1 VKLLFRVF
9 LKSSTA
15 LLALAI
21 IFVVGCK
28 RDDVKV
34 YQVTKEDSSTAPT
47 PAPNAS
53 GMAAPVQTENSQ
65 PQLQFAL
72 PPGWT
77 QIAPSEMRVASFS
90 ITNANGP
97 AADVGVIPLPAAG
110 ESELAIVNMWRA
122 QVQLPDA
129 TNSDFQ
135 TISVGNDPAKLFEVA
150 GTAPTFEGKYP
161 QRIFVAE
168 LTRGATSWFFKLTG
182 EDAFVASQKENFLQ
196 FLKSVSF
203 VEAAPALAAAPAAE
217 NQNANPNV
225 NSIWTIPAGWKSV
238 TPSSTMLFAQFLIQD
253 GDAKAE
259 VNISQLAGEG
269 GGLLANVNRWR
280 GQLGLPQVA
289 QEDDFS
295 KMVSSVDSANG
306 QIQIVDMNG
315 TNAKTGQPARL
326 VGAVVPQNGQSW
338 FYKLMGDEK
347 IVAAQKEAFIK
358 FIQSANYPK

>member
-1 VKLLFRVF
+1 LP
-9 LKSSTA
+9 KSSDRQRLEPPQNHFAMEILFLLRA
-15 LLALAI
+15 LMAMLDAI
-21 IFVVGCK
+21 FMPQSSLSNAITPAELGYSFPAEWEKHEATWLGWPHNASDWPGKFEIIPWIYGEMVRKISAGENIRLIIRHKRDEQFARHVFKHVGVDLRKIKFVIHPTNRGWTRDTGPIFVK
-28 RDDVKV
+28 R
-34 YQVTKEDSSTAPT
+34 AAGIL
-47 PAPNAS
+47 PAEPNA
-53 GMAAPVQTENSQ
+53 P
-65 PQLQFAL
+65 
-72 PPGWT
+72 
-77 QIAPSEMRVASFS
+77 ASS
-90 ITNANGP
+90 A
-97 AADVGVIPLPAAG
+97 
-110 ESELAIVNMWRA
+110 
-122 QVQLPDA
+122 DA
-129 TNSDFQ
+129 T
-135 TISVGNDPAKLFEVA
+135 
-150 GTAPTFEGKYP
+150 
-161 QRIFVAE
+161 
-168 LTRGATSWFFKLTG
+168 
-182 EDAFVASQKENFLQ
+182 
-196 FLKSVSF
+196 
-203 VEAAPALAAAPAAE
+203 AAAR
-217 NQNANPNV
+217 
-225 NSIWTIPAGWKSV
+225 SIWTIPAGWKSV